1 MVNSQTTLIRAEE
14 VWKSYGS
21 LVVLKGLSL
30 EVFEG
35 ETLVILGR
43 SGVGKSVLLKQII
56 GLELP
61 DKGFVEV
68 DGEKV
73 TEHHYKNRKKI
84 PKRMGM
90 LFQGAALFDSMTIEE
105 NIGFYLEQH
114 QKELS
119 STDIRNRTQEALFMV
134 GLAGVEKKMPS
145 DLSGGMR
152 KRAALARLIVY
163 KPQILL
169 YDEPTTGLDPTTARQ
184 IDQLINQIKQGLS
197 ATSIVVTHDIRSA
210 LEVGDRLAFH
220 EDGRIQKI
228 ASKSDFVKIEDSDI
242 KKFFKNADIHF

>member
-1 MVNSQTTLIRAEE
+1 MVTSQSTLIRAQE
-14 VWKSYGS
+14 VWKSYGP
-21 LVVLKGLSL
+21 LEVLKGLSL

-61 DKGFVEV
+61 DKGFVEI

-73 TEHHYKNRKKI
+73 TEHHYKNYKKI

-105 NIGFYLEQH
+105 NVGFYLEQH

-119 STDIRNRTQEALFMV
+119 SKEIGDRTQEALAMV

-228 ASKSDFVKIEDSDI
+228 ARKSDFVKMEDSDI